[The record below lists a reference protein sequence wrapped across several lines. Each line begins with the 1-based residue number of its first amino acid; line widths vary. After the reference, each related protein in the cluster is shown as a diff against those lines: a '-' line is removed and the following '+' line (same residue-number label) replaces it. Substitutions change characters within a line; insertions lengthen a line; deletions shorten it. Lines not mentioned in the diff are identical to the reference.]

1 MQQCQRRAFPNVR
14 ILQLQL
20 VPSGCWN
27 SVPATHTHTHWLWVC
42 HLVQLLCPSF
52 MVCLSNNVFKL
63 FCLDT
68 HLAAVYLL
76 TLISVCQ
83 LCQIEQCTDTWR
95 EECDVKGRKR
105 PHKGSPQEGVERWR
119 KAGGGVGGGEVWD
132 SFCSAHKQTPYT
144 PYEPKVTASLLLW
157 VSTEVYTDMHELTGG
172 CEASTDSSCLSF
184 TPETCR
190 QTRLGVDMSPPSP
203 PP

>member
-1 MQQCQRRAFPNVR
+1 M
-14 ILQLQL
+14 
-20 VPSGCWN
+20 
-27 SVPATHTHTHWLWVC
+27 
-42 HLVQLLCPSF
+42 
-52 MVCLSNNVFKL
+52 
-63 FCLDT
+63 
-68 HLAAVYLL
+68 
-76 TLISVCQ
+76 
-83 LCQIEQCTDTWR
+83 
-95 EECDVKGRKR
+95 KGRKR

-119 KAGGGVGGGEVWD
+119 KAGGGGVGGVRQFLL
-132 SFCSAHKQTPYT
+132 STQTNTIYT